1 MPAAERAADDVLVR
15 RIAEGDRRAWTAL
28 VDRHAPPLHCF
39 AWRMLGDQ
47 AEAED
52 VVQDA
57 MMRLLHKVARWE
69 PGQATLRTWLYR
81 VTTNL
86 CIDRRRRKRSESLDG
101 RPDVADPVTGER
113 LAARLDVTN
122 KVKAAMADLP
132 PRQRVAVTL
141 VHYEGFTQIEAAELI
156 NVSVD
161 AFESL
166 LARGRRGLRVRLAH
180 VAEDLLMESA

>member
-1 MPAAERAADDVLVR
+1 MPAAERAEDDVLVR
-15 RIAEGDRRAWTAL
+15 RIAEGDRRAWTVL
-28 VDRHAPPLHCF
+28 VDRHAPVLHGF

-57 MMRLLHKVARWE
+57 MMRLLHKAPRWE
-69 PGQATLRTWLYR
+69 PGRAKLRTWLYS

-86 CIDRRRRKRSESLDG
+86 CIDRRRRKRPEQLDG
-101 RPDVADPVTGER
+101 RLDVADPVTGER

-122 KVKAAMADLP
+122 KVKAALADLP
-132 PRQRVAVTL
+132 SRQRVAVTL
-141 VHYEGFTQIEAAELI
+141 VHYEGFSQIEAAALL
-156 NVSVD
+156 NVSID

-166 LARGRRGLRVRLAH
+166 LARGRRGLRARLAH
-180 VAEDLLMESA
+180 VAEDLLMVSA